1 MTASDN
7 NVLRHFARCPACE
20 ALYGNAKVS
29 VVVRRDNRTV
39 FHVTCPSC
47 KTSTLLTVLQGPAGV
62 MGLGAITDLTRQ
74 ELQRLKQSPIGPN
87 AVLDLYA
94 QLQAYT
100 GPLTT
105 VLEERAG
112 TRRVRKIRKD

>member
-7 NVLRHFARCPACE
+7 NVLRHFAQCPACE
-20 ALYGNAKVS
+20 AAYGSAKVS
-29 VVVRRDNRTV
+29 VVAQRGERTA

-74 ELQRLKQSPIGPN
+74 ELQRLKQPPIGPD
-87 AVLDLYA
+87 AVLDLHV
-94 QLQAYT
+94 QLRTYT
-100 GPLTT
+100 GTLAA
-105 VLEERAG
+105 VLGARTG
-112 TRRVRKIRKD
+112 SRRVQKVRKD